1 MESSS
6 EYKYSVV
13 EYVVQRMESTNKLVF
28 VLTIIGG
35 VLIAV
40 GGIAVSNF
48 LLIPVAVAYV
58 IAGMLVYRVID
69 TFGVHVSESHK
80 K

>member
-1 MESSS
+1 MESSK
-6 EYKYSVV
+6 EYEYSVV
-13 EYVVQRMESTNKLVF
+13 DYVVQRMESTNKLVF
-28 VLTIIGG
+28 ILTIIGG

-40 GGIAVSNF
+40 GGIALSNL
-48 LLIPVAVAYV
+48 LLIPVAVAYT

-69 TFGVHVSESHK
+69 TFGVHVTESHK